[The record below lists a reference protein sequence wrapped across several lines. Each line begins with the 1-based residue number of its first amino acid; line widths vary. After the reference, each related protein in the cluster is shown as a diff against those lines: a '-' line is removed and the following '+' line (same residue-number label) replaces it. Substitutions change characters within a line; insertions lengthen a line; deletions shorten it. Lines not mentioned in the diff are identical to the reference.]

1 MKDTSGTGF
10 ISRMSEAT
18 TTPVF
23 PANFVA
29 TCVQLPG
36 ADPFFLISFFLM
48 LVLFSIL
55 FSTSCPGVHPV
66 PAYLYVFVCVCVC
79 VRTIPIYMT
88 HTHTHTKI
96 NHEVSGPD
104 ELIFFL

>member
-36 ADPFFLISFFLM
+36 ADPFFFQFF
-48 LVLFSIL
+48 
-55 FSTSCPGVHPV
+55 
-66 PAYLYVFVCVCVC
+66 
-79 VRTIPIYMT
+79 
-88 HTHTHTKI
+88 
-96 NHEVSGPD
+96 
-104 ELIFFL
+104 